1 MRDAMWIYV
10 VIVFMAEA
18 AWSLDPETNDR
29 TSANSST
36 ASNQPKIYVR
46 RNAMFNPGSDV
57 NLTCSS
63 KMWNET
69 LFVIWK
75 LDLTYKK
82 CDISFS
88 NDGRN
93 GDSCNDGKS
102 LRNTS
107 SAQSYLH
114 IPNFSTRDVGLYTC
128 ESVFKGGNENYII
141 SVAITVPPVT
151 SFELEQR
158 GNKTVAVCKAERG
171 NPAANISWSHTGNL
185 LFEETRLVSNGFFT
199 AESHLEVPEGMDT
212 QNLSCI
218 IRHPSWEREKI
229 LEPEF
234 KKAEAR
240 FPWTRILIVVAAILF
255 AGLVF
260 FAQRKLML
268 LRPCRQSHNS
278 PSKTPPIED
287 VEEVEP
293 YASYIQR
300 VNSIYN

>member
-1 MRDAMWIYV
+1 LKFSTWLLNILGEFFK
-10 VIVFMAEA
+10 IILLC
-18 AWSLDPETNDR
+18 SLFLP
-29 TSANSST
+29 
-36 ASNQPKIYVR
+36 VR

-141 SVAITVPPVT
+141 SVAITGKMLFLINT
-151 SFELEQR
+151 FLEH
-158 GNKTVAVCKAERG
+158 V
-171 NPAANISWSHTGNL
+171 L
-185 LFEETRLVSNGFFT
+185 
-199 AESHLEVPEGMDT
+199 
-212 QNLSCI
+212 
-218 IRHPSWEREKI
+218 PSTI
-229 LEPEF
+229 L
-234 KKAEAR
+234 
-240 FPWTRILIVVAAILF
+240 
-255 AGLVF
+255 
-260 FAQRKLML
+260 
-268 LRPCRQSHNS
+268 
-278 PSKTPPIED
+278 
-287 VEEVEP
+287 
-293 YASYIQR
+293 
-300 VNSIYN
+300 